1 MKSKQHSSNPKKGRK
16 KKTEMKS
23 KENRKQKNKTI
34 DLSPKTSII
43 ILNRK
48 CLNTTNSRV
57 D

>member
-1 MKSKQHSSNPKKGRK
+1 MKSKRHSSNPKKGRK
-16 KKTEMKS
+16 KKTETKS

-34 DLSPKTSII
+34 DLSPKISII